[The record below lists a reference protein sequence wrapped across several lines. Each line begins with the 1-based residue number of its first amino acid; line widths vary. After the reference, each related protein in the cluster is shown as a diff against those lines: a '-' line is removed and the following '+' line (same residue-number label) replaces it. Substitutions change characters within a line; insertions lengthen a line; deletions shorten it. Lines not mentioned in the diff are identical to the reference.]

1 LWRSKKQSR
10 VTKDYWSKN
19 MMNQEVVVEVY
30 ISELIARARK
40 AQKTAERL
48 TQNEVDELAAAIAW
62 EFVSNE
68 KLVEELAEFSYNEC
82 RMGDIQSKIA
92 KTISKCRG
100 IYFDVKNERTVG
112 IVEEIPEKGLIRIA
126 KPVGVIGSLVP
137 GTQGEMHPIVQ
148 AINVVK
154 ARDAIVFSPHPR
166 AKKTTAKLCGILR
179 NIMKRYDVPE
189 DLFICIEDPSVEK
202 TKELMKQCDLV
213 MATGGH
219 PMVLAAYSSGTP
231 SFGVGAGNAIIMI
244 DKSADLADAAR
255 KIKMSK
261 TFDLAA
267 GCSCDNSLVIEA
279 SVYEETLTELKKV
292 GAYLATPEEKIKIRK
307 AIWPNWPNDL
317 VLNRDIV
324 ATPVENIAGIAG
336 ITIPP
341 GTCMILVEEE
351 QTGSATPF
359 AGEKMCLVTT
369 VYKYNGFD
377 DAVRIINS
385 NHEYSGA
392 GHSCGIFS
400 KDHNAIEQLALR
412 TYTTRVVV
420 NQPQSYTNT
429 GNWISGMPFTSSL
442 GCGTWGGNI
451 ASENITLKHYMN
463 NTWVIREIPNR
474 EPTDEELFDGFVP
487 KK

>member
-1 LWRSKKQSR
+1 MVDQG
-10 VTKDYWSKN
+10 VI
-19 MMNQEVVVEVY
+19 VEDY

-40 AQKTAERL
+40 AQKTAESL
-48 TQNEVDELAAAIAW
+48 TQNEVDELTAAIAW

-68 KLVEELAEFSYNEC
+68 KLLQELAEFSYNEC
-82 RMGDIQSKIA
+82 RMGDIQSKFV
-92 KTISKCRG
+92 KTLSKCRG
-100 IYFDVKNERTVG
+100 VYFDVKNQKTVG
-112 IVEEIPEKGLIRIA
+112 IVEEIPEKGLVRIA

-154 ARDAIVFSPHPR
+154 ARDAIIFSPHPK
-166 AKKTTAKLCGILR
+166 AKKTTAKVTLILR
-179 NIMKRYDVPE
+179 DIMKRYNVPE

-231 SFGVGAGNAIIMI
+231 SFGVGAGNAIIVI
-244 DKSADLADAAR
+244 DKTADLKDAAT

-267 GCSCDNSLVIEA
+267 GCSCDNSLVIESSIYSEMLA
-279 SVYEETLTELKKV
+279 ELQNV
-292 GAYLATPEEKIKIRK
+292 GAYLASPEEKIKIRK

-324 ATPVENIAGIAG
+324 ATPVENIAKIAG
-336 ITIPP
+336 ITILP
-341 GTCMILVEEE
+341 GTSMILVEED
-351 QTGSATPF
+351 QTGAVTPF

-369 VYKYNGFD
+369 VYKYNDFD

-400 KDHNAIEQLALR
+400 NDPNAIEQLALR

-451 ASENITLKHYMN
+451 ASENITLKHYLN

-474 EPTDEELFDGFVP
+474 EPTNEELFAGFVP

>member
-1 LWRSKKQSR
+1 MANHEEK
-10 VTKDYWSKN
+10 
-19 MMNQEVVVEVY
+19 VEEY
-30 ISELIARARK
+30 ISELINRARK
-40 AQKTAERL
+40 AQKTAEWL
-48 TQNEVDELAAAIAW
+48 TQHEVDEIAAAIAW

-68 KLVEELAEFSYNEC
+68 KLVKELAEFSFNEC
-82 RMGDIQSKIA
+82 RMGDIQSKII

-100 IYFDVKNERTVG
+100 VYFDVKNAKTVG
-112 IVEEIPEKGLIRIA
+112 IIEEIPEKGLIRIA

-148 AINVVK
+148 AINVIK
-154 ARDAIVFSPHPR
+154 ARDAIIFSPHPK
-166 AKKTTAKLCGILR
+166 AKKTTAKVTGILR
-179 NIMKRYDVPE
+179 DILKRYNAPE
-189 DLFICIEDPSVEK
+189 DLFICIEDPSIEK

-231 SFGVGAGNAIIMI
+231 AFGVGAGNAIIMV
-244 DKSADLADAAR
+244 DKSADLGEAAI

-267 GCSCDNSLVIEA
+267 GCSCDNSLVIDA
-279 SVYEETLTELKKV
+279 SVYDQMLAELKKV
-292 GAYLATPEEKIKIRK
+292 GAHLATTEEKIKIRK

-324 ATPVENIAGIAG
+324 ASPVENIARIAG

-341 GTCMILVEEE
+341 GTCMILVEED
-351 QTGSATPF
+351 QTGSTTPF
-359 AGEKMCLVTT
+359 AGEKMCLVTA
-369 VYKYNGFD
+369 VYKYNDMD
-377 DAVRIINS
+377 DAIRIINT

-400 KDHNAIEQLALR
+400 KDQKAIEQLALR
-412 TYTTRVVV
+412 TNTTRVVV

-451 ASENITLKHYMN
+451 ASENITLKHYLN

-474 EPTDEELFDGFVP
+474 EPTNEELFAGFVP

>member
-1 LWRSKKQSR
+1 
-10 VTKDYWSKN
+10 
-19 MMNQEVVVEVY
+19 MVEEY
-30 ISELIARARK
+30 ISELINRARK
-40 AQKTAERL
+40 AQKAAERL
-48 TQNEVDELAAAIAW
+48 TQNDVDELAAAIAW
-62 EFVSNE
+62 EFVGNK

-82 RMGDIQSKIA
+82 RMGDIQSKIL

-100 IYFDVKNERTVG
+100 IYFDVKNARTVG

-154 ARDAIVFSPHPR
+154 ARDAIIFSPHPR
-166 AKKTTAKLCGILR
+166 AKKTTVKICEILR
-179 NIMKRYDVPE
+179 DIMKRYDVPE
-189 DLFICIEDPSVEK
+189 DLFICIEDPSIEK

-231 SFGVGAGNAIIMI
+231 AFGVGAGNAIIMV
-244 DKSADLADAAR
+244 DGSADLKDAAT
-255 KIKMSK
+255 KIKLSK

-279 SVYEETLTELKKV
+279 SVYDEMLAELKSV
-292 GAYLATPEEKIKIRK
+292 GAYLATPEEKIKLRK

-324 ATPVENIAGIAG
+324 ASPVENIARIAG

-341 GTCMILVEEE
+341 ETCMILVEEDE
-351 QTGSATPF
+351 TGAVTPF
-359 AGEKMCLVTT
+359 AGEKMCLVTSI
-369 VYKYNGFD
+369 YKYDGFD
-377 DAVRIINS
+377 DAMRIINA

-400 KDHNAIEQLALR
+400 KDHEAIEQLALR

-451 ASENITLKHYMN
+451 ASENITLKHYLN

-474 EPTDEELFDGFVP
+474 EPTDEELFAGFTP
-487 KK
+487 RK

>member
-1 LWRSKKQSR
+1 
-10 VTKDYWSKN
+10 
-19 MMNQEVVVEVY
+19 MNKEDMVEEY
-30 ISELIARARK
+30 ISELINRARK
-40 AQKTAERL
+40 AQKAAERL

-62 EFVSNE
+62 EFVGNK

-82 RMGDIQSKIA
+82 RMGDVQSKIL

-148 AINVVK
+148 AMNVVK
-154 ARDAIVFSPHPR
+154 ARDAIIFSPHPR
-166 AKKTTAKLCGILR
+166 AKKTTAKICEILR
-179 NIMKRYDVPE
+179 DIMKRYDVPE
-189 DLFICIEDPSVEK
+189 DLFICIEDPSIEK

-231 SFGVGAGNAIIMI
+231 AFGVGAGNAIIMV
-244 DKSADLADAAR
+244 DSSADLKDAAT
-255 KIKMSK
+255 KIKLSK

-279 SVYEETLTELKKV
+279 SVYDEMLAELKSV
-292 GAYLATPEEKIKIRK
+292 GAYLATPEEKIKLRK

-324 ATPVENIAGIAG
+324 ASPVENIARIAG
-336 ITIPP
+336 ITIPS
-341 GTCMILVEEE
+341 GTCMILVEED
-351 QTGSATPF
+351 QTGAVTPF
-359 AGEKMCLVTT
+359 AGEKMCLVTS
-369 VYKYNGFD
+369 VYKYDGFD
-377 DAVRIINS
+377 DAVRIINA
-385 NHEYSGA
+385 NHEYSGE

-400 KDHNAIEQLALR
+400 KDHEAIEQLALR

-451 ASENITLKHYMN
+451 ASENITLKHYLN

-474 EPTDEELFDGFVP
+474 EPTDEELFAGFTP
-487 KK
+487 RK